1 MIRVSCYI
9 DGFNL
14 YHSIDDMNRASRG
27 ALNHLKWLDLKKL
40 MAVFTDPSV
49 HQIDAIKYF
58 SAYAT
63 WKPEQHERHQI
74 YVKALQITGVNVI
87 LGQFKEKDIYCP
99 GCKLIHK
106 GHEEKESDVNIA
118 VQLIG
123 DAYTDKFDHAFIVSR
138 DSDLSG
144 PIRYIRQHFP
154 KKKVKIIA
162 PPHPRTAAIAKSFG
176 HWRTAKHRFLK
187 FISKNANLP
196 RPCWI
201 ARGLEFAP
209 DQKSTLPKTKYHR
222 FHHLSDALGLMA
234 ICYEEPGR
242 AGNFNRAIRHS
253 ERGWVGGVGITTTKH
268 ILGSLCCVDIVNT
281 KQ

>member
-40 MAVFTDPSV
+40 MTVFTDPSV
-49 HQIDAIKYF
+49 HQIDTIKYF

-63 WKPEQHERHQI
+63 WKPDQHERHQI
-74 YVKALQITGVNVI
+74 YVKALQSKGINVI

-123 DAYTDKFDHAFIVSR
+123 DAYTDQFDHAFIVSR

-162 PPHPRTAAIAKSFG
+162 PPHRRHSKELWALANSQAS
-176 HWRTAKHRFLK
+176 
-187 FISKNANLP
+187 ISQIHLERCLLDQTVVDSKGIKVCT
-196 RPCWI
+196 RPKVY
-201 ARGLEFAP
+201 
-209 DQKSTLPKTKYHR
+209 DPKT
-222 FHHLSDALGLMA
+222 
-234 ICYEEPGR
+234 
-242 AGNFNRAIRHS
+242 
-253 ERGWVGGVGITTTKH
+253 
-268 ILGSLCCVDIVNT
+268 
-281 KQ
+281 